1 MECVVEHTYLRHS
14 RHQFVHCAYAFE
26 VAGVVY
32 RCQIAEAFDAL
43 FHAFVHDDTLLKE
56 VTTLHDAVAYSVD
69 FVKTLYRSY
78 LRIGEQTEHKVHTL
92 LVVGHVVHYLFLL
105 AIGESNLYES
115 LIESDALRTT
125 GSHD

>member
-1 MECVVEHTYLRHS
+1 M
-14 RHQFVHCAYAFE
+14 
-26 VAGVVY
+26 AGVVY
-32 RCQIAEAFDAL
+32 RCQIAEAFNTFL
-43 FHAFVHDDTLLKE
+43 YAFVHDDTLLEE
-56 VTTLHDAVAYSVD
+56 VTTLHNAVAYGVNLIE
-69 FVKTLYRSY
+69 TLYRSY

-105 AIGESNLYES
+105 AIRESNLYES